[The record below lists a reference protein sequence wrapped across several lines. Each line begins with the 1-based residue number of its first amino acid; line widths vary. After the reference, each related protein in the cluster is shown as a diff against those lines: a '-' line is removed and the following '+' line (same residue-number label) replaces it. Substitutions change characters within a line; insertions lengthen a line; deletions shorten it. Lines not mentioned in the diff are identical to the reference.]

1 MGGSLLS
8 IVWTK
13 FHDKRLNVFLF
24 VGFSLSQLQGG
35 ESQMLPGEH
44 LITSYDANGRVVT
57 EIPVARVGPT
67 LFVAIGER
75 KEKGGFLIKLYFYI
89 NNIN

>member
-1 MGGSLLS
+1 MLFRLEVYCTHLLPQISL
-8 IVWTK
+8 T
-13 FHDKRLNVFLF
+13 KRLNVFF

-44 LITSYDANGRVVT
+44 LITSYDGNGRLVT
-57 EIPVARVGPT
+57 EFPVASVGPT

-75 KEKGGFLIKLYFYI
+75 KRKRKYGGFFI
-89 NNIN
+89 